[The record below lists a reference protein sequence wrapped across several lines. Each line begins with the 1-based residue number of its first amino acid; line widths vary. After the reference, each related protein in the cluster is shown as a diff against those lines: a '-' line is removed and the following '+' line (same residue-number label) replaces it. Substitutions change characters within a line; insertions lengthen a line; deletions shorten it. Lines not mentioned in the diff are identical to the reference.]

1 MRPTIKPF
9 LSFNIV
15 LSLLGLP
22 WCHLALPHSDLH
34 VRNLAHID
42 EKVVGGIVRETICSG
57 TVLEQRV
64 TAFMGHILIGLCL
77 IPAIFKQIIINIPMP
92 IFDGVFMFLAVTSL
106 YDNQVLERFMLLF
119 TESEAYQGTTY
130 LRKVPKRNIH
140 IMTFFRWFG
149 V

>member
-1 MRPTIKPF
+1 
-9 LSFNIV
+9 
-15 LSLLGLP
+15 
-22 WCHLALPHSDLH
+22 
-34 VRNLAHID
+34 
-42 EKVVGGIVRETICSG
+42 
-57 TVLEQRV
+57 
-64 TAFMGHILIGLCL
+64 
-77 IPAIFKQIIINIPMP
+77 MP